1 MTYHEELAEIPPAT
15 IAYVDETGID
25 NYLYREYAYSPRG
38 EPVYGEV
45 IGRRYKRTGL
55 VAAQLNGKILA
66 PLQYDGTMDSKLFEY
81 WFGHLLMRELPAN
94 SVVVMDN
101 AAFHRKSRLPLLSQ
115 SFGHRLIFLPPYSP
129 ELNPIEHF
137 WAWIKKHLRK
147 ILPLAESLDDA
158 LFDCFQLP

>member
-1 MTYHEELAEIPPAT
+1 MAYREQIADIPVSA
-15 IAYVDETGID
+15 IAYIDETGID
-25 NYLYREYAYSPRG
+25 NYLYREYAYSPKG

-45 IGRRYKRTGL
+45 SGRRNKRTGL

-81 WFGHLLMRELPAN
+81 WFEHLLMRELPLC

-101 AAFHRKSRLPLLSQ
+101 AAFHRKSKLVPLAQ
-115 SFGHRLIFLPPYSP
+115 KYGHRLIFLPPYSP

-137 WAWIKKHLRK
+137 WAWIKKRLRK
-147 ILPLAESLDDA
+147 TLPLFDSFDDA
-158 LFDCFQLP
+158 MSECFQLR